1 MAKLL
6 VVEDEAGIAMGL
18 QDGLTA
24 EGHEVEIVADGIS
37 AETRAL
43 RGACDLILLDI
54 MLPGKDGFAVCR
66 DLRAAGVRTPII
78 VLTART
84 QEIDRVLGFEL
95 GADDYVTKPFSPRE
109 LAARIKAVLRRVN
122 DGGQPRDVWR
132 HGDLVVD
139 FRRFEATR
147 RGQPVDMTPTE
158 FRLLKTF
165 IEHPGDV
172 LPVRRLIDLVWG
184 TDTFLT
190 DRVIYTHVNNLRAKI
205 ERDPAAPTLI
215 VSVRRV
221 GYRFDG

>member
-1 MAKLL
+1 MPRLL

-18 QDGLTA
+18 QDGLAA
-24 EGHEVEIVADGIS
+24 EGYDVEIVGDGPT
-37 AETRAL
+37 AEARAL
-43 RGACDLILLDI
+43 RESYDLILLDV

-109 LAARIKAVLRRVN
+109 LAARVKAVLRRTGA
-122 DGGQPRDVWR
+122 GGQPHDVWR
-132 HGDLVVD
+132 HGDLAVD
-139 FRRFEATR
+139 FRRFEAS
-147 RGQPVDMTPTE
+147 RGGRPLDLTPTE

-165 IEHPGDV
+165 VEHPGDV
-172 LPVRRLIDLVWG
+172 LSVRRLIDLVWG
-184 TDTFLT
+184 QDVFLT

-205 ERDPAAPTLI
+205 EADPAAPTLI
-215 VSVRRV
+215 VSIRRV

>member
-1 MAKLL
+1 MPKLL

-18 QDGLTA
+18 QDGLVAEGYDVEVVGDGPTA
-24 EGHEVEIVADGIS
+24 EA
-37 AETRAL
+37 RAL
-43 RGACDLILLDI
+43 RETYDLILLDI

-109 LAARIKAVLRRVN
+109 LAARVKAVLHRTGE
-122 DGGQPRDVWR
+122 GGQPRDVWR
-132 HGDLVVD
+132 HGDLSVD
-139 FRRFEATR
+139 FRRFEAS
-147 RGQPVDMTPTE
+147 RGGRAVDLTPTE

-165 IEHPGDV
+165 VEHPGDV
-172 LPVRRLIDLVWG
+172 LSVRRLIDLVWG
-184 TDTFLT
+184 QDVFLT

-205 ERDPAAPTLI
+205 EADPATPTLI